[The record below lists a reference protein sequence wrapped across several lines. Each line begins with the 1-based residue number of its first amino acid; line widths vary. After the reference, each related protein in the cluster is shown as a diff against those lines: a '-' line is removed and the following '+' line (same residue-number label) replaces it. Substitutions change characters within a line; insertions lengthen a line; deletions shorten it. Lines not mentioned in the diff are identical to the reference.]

1 MIIRI
6 LLFTPNIMK
15 SLGFF
20 TEGLGLKCI
29 HMSDTYAELQDSNN
43 TTLILSKSPSLVYTY
58 SGFTPLLMFQTER
71 FEECLEK
78 SKKYGCIDEGQ
89 TEQSE
94 IGRVSYLKSPEGLS
108 FALKEIKSISQSS
121 ESRPLDDSTTE
132 ELKRFIKKL
141 NL

>member
-78 SKKYGCIDEGQ
+78 SKKYGCIDEGL
-89 TEQSE
+89 TEQSD
-94 IGRVSYLKSPEGLS
+94 IGRLSYLKSPEGLS
-108 FALKEIKSISQSS
+108 FALKEIKSIPKSS

>member
-29 HMSDTYAELQDSNN
+29 HMSETFAELQDSNN
-43 TTLILSKSPSLVYTY
+43 TTLILSKAPSLVYTY
-58 SGFTPLLMFQTER
+58 SGFTPLIMFQTER
-71 FEECLEK
+71 FDECLEK
-78 SKKYGCIDEGQ
+78 SKKYGCIDEAD
-89 TEQSE
+89 TESSD
-94 IGRVSYLKSPEGLS
+94 IGRLAYLKSPEGLS
-108 FALKEIKSISQSS
+108 FALKEVKFETLSQ
-121 ESRPLDDSTTE
+121 EARPAEDSTTE